1 LNHPNPQ
8 NLFGRFATRFETS
21 FTAWTL
27 RFVRVKIWTMKFE
40 VWAQTDVGLKRDI
53 NQDAI
58 LVDHDLQLYI
68 VADGMGGHKGG
79 EVASAMAV
87 EAVQDTVRRHQKDG
101 KLNPRKILAEAYRE
115 ASLRIFAK
123 SAYENPELLG
133 MGTTMVL
140 IWAVRDRLYIG
151 NVGDSRAYLFRGP
164 NMLWQLTEDH
174 SLINEQ
180 VKAGVISEEEA
191 PHVVGRNVITRSVGF
206 EKDVSVDVLER
217 EPNSEDLYVLCSDG
231 LSGLVQTSKMVD
243 IISKNRPPEAIN
255 KLVKEA
261 KAAGGDDNI
270 SVILIKVSD
279 AKADP

>member
-1 LNHPNPQ
+1 
-8 NLFGRFATRFETS
+8 
-21 FTAWTL
+21 
-27 RFVRVKIWTMKFE
+27 MKFE

-58 LVDHDLQLYI
+58 LVDHDLNLYV

-87 EAVQDTVRRHQKDG
+87 EAVQDTLRRYQGDT
-101 KLNPRKILAEAYRE
+101 KLNARKVLADAYRE
-115 ASLRIFAK
+115 ASLRIYQK

-140 IWAVRDRLYIG
+140 IWAVKERMYIG
-151 NVGDSRAYLFRGP
+151 NVGDSRCYLFRGP

-206 EKDVSVDVLER
+206 EKDVLADVLER
-217 EPNSEDLYVLCSDG
+217 EVFTDDLYLLCSDG
-231 LSGLVQTSKMVD
+231 LSGLVQTNK
-243 IISKNRPPEAIN
+243 IAEILSKNRPTEAIG
-255 KLVKEA
+255 KLIKEA

-270 SVILIKVSD
+270 SVILIKVLD
-279 AKADP
+279 AKAGP

>member
-1 LNHPNPQ
+1 
-8 NLFGRFATRFETS
+8 
-21 FTAWTL
+21 
-27 RFVRVKIWTMKFE
+27 MKFE

-58 LVDHDLQLYI
+58 LVDHDLHLYI

-87 EAVQDTVRRHQKDG
+87 EAVQDTVRRRFHDNKS
-101 KLNPRKILAEAYRE
+101 NARKVLAEAYRE
-115 ASLRIFAK
+115 ASSRIFQK
-123 SAYENPELLG
+123 SAYENPELMG

-140 IWAVRDRLYIG
+140 IWAAKDRLFIG
-151 NVGDSRAYLFRGP
+151 NVGDSRAYLFRSP
-164 NMLWQLTEDH
+164 NLLWQLTEDH

-206 EKDVSVDVLER
+206 EKDVLADVLER
-217 EPNSEDLYVLCSDG
+217 EAIPDDLYILCSDG
-231 LSGLVQTSKMVD
+231 LSGLVQTNKLVD
-243 IISKNRPPEAIN
+243 ILSKNRPTDAIG

-270 SVILIKVSD
+270 SVILIKVLD
-279 AKADP
+279 GKAEP

>member
-1 LNHPNPQ
+1 
-8 NLFGRFATRFETS
+8 
-21 FTAWTL
+21 
-27 RFVRVKIWTMKFE
+27 MKLE

-87 EAVQDTVRRHQKDG
+87 EAVQEVIRRRQNDTK
-101 KLNPRKILAEAYRE
+101 NARKILAEAYRE
-115 ASLRIFAK
+115 ASSRIFQK
-123 SAYENPELLG
+123 SSYENPELMG

-140 IWAVRDRLYIG
+140 IWAAKERLMIG
-151 NVGDSRAYLFRGP
+151 NVGDSRSYLFRAP
-164 NMLWQLTEDH
+164 NLIWQITEDH

-191 PHVVGRNVITRSVGF
+191 PHVTGRNVITRSVGF
-206 EKDVSVDVLER
+206 EKDVLVDVLER
-217 EPNSEDLYVLCSDG
+217 EPAADDLYLLCSDG
-231 LSGLVQTSKMVD
+231 LSGLVETSK
-243 IISKNRPPEAIN
+243 IAEILSKNTPPEAIG

-270 SVILIKVSD
+270 SVILIKVLD
-279 AKADP
+279 PKAGP